1 MGDRGVGWGLV
12 VGGIDVILSN
22 TVGCTEDDAI
32 GGNVGSRLCDSV
44 GGLVGNDVGKN
55 DGINVGEIVG
65 DIDIVGPT
73 LGDSVQIL
81 VIKFCPPPVI
91 YDDVGDNKHAATQTS
106 LLSSKFNDVN
116 NLLLHKVDGIVP
128 DKELP
133 FKLSD
138 TILDSIPSDEGMI
151 PTSLF
156 DCRFK

>member
-1 MGDRGVGWGLV
+1 MD
-12 VGGIDVILSN
+12 
-22 TVGCTEDDAI
+22 
-32 GGNVGSRLCDSV
+32 
-44 GGLVGNDVGKN
+44 
-55 DGINVGEIVG
+55 IVG

-91 YDDVGDNKHAATQTS
+91 YDDVDEYKHAATQTS
-106 LLSSKFNDVN
+106 LLSSTFNDVN

-138 TILDSIPSDEGMI
+138 TILDSIPSDVGMI

-156 DCRFK
+156 DCRFKYVNLLNSPRDEGIVPPVLSPVTTTDNTLPLLLPPP